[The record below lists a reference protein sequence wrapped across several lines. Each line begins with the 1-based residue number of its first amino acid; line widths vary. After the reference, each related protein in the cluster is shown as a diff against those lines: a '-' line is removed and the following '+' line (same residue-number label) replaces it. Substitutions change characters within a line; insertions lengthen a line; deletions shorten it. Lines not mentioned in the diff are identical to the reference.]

1 MTVQIHELRNRLT
14 TAVLTATAMLDGK
27 LPTDRSNL
35 QGLVRALED
44 VKTIVSTVSKY
55 DWDQTPPDDQV
66 VDVDELVRSVADEL
80 AVVASAGDVRLI
92 VGGTDPRM
100 SPCGMLRGHALEMH
114 EAVEE
119 ALHALLSA
127 LPPRSSV
134 QILAGAGAVV
144 RLSTTI
150 PVDWQLAAAHLAAIA
165 PALESRGGRVH
176 LGARPGEYCLHL
188 PARAVCS

>member
-1 MTVQIHELRNRLT
+1 MTIQIHELRNRLT

-44 VKTIVSTVSKY
+44 VKSIVSTVSKY
-55 DWDQTPPDDQV
+55 DWDQTPADDQV
-66 VDVDELVRSVADEL
+66 VDVEELVRSVADEL
-80 AVVASAGDVRLI
+80 AVVASAGDVRLS
-92 VGGTDPRM
+92 VAGTDPRM

-119 ALHALLSA
+119 ALHALVSA
-127 LPPRSSV
+127 LPPRSAI
-134 QILAGAGAVV
+134 QIAAGAGAVV
-144 RLSTTI
+144 RLTTAI
-150 PVDWQLAAAHLAAIA
+150 PVDWQLAAAHLTAIA

-176 LGARPGEYCLHL
+176 LGSRPGEYCLHL
-188 PARAVCS
+188 PGRAVCS